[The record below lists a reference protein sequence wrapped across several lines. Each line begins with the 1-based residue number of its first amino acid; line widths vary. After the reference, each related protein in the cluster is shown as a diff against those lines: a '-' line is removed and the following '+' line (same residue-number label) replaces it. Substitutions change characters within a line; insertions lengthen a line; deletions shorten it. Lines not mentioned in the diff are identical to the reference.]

1 MRRAP
6 RVLFILEIVVRHYFV
21 GLLPKP
27 IKESFLLRFDDTDV
41 TRSTEEFAE
50 AIHKDLAWLGLHHD
64 TTAKQSDRLSKYE
77 EAFQSLI
84 DKDMVY
90 ACYEAPDEL
99 DRKRKRQLSRG
110 LPPVY
115 DRAALNLSSED
126 KEKFEQEGRAAHWRF
141 KLSGKKVI
149 WNDMIRGEQS
159 VDTASLSDPVV
170 RRHDGS
176 FLYSLPSV
184 VDDIEFGITHVI
196 RGEDH
201 VTNTA
206 THIEMIEALG
216 GKVPCLAH
224 HPLLVMSD
232 GSALSKRLGSL
243 SVGSLRDQGLEAM
256 SVNSLLAR
264 LGTPF
269 PIEPRQT
276 LEELVDVFDLSRL
289 GRAPARFDEQ
299 ELKRLNMKL
308 LHDMPYALVAERL
321 QAENIEN
328 AEDFW
333 TTIRGNIELLS
344 DIEVFGNV
352 IAGEIGAVEL
362 SVDDKSYIQAAL

>member
-115 DRAALNLSSED
+115 KAA
-126 KEKFEQEGRAAHWRF
+126 
-141 KLSGKKVI
+141 
-149 WNDMIRGEQS
+149 
-159 VDTASLSDPVV
+159 
-170 RRHDGS
+170 
-176 FLYSLPSV
+176 
-184 VDDIEFGITHVI
+184 
-196 RGEDH
+196 
-201 VTNTA
+201 
-206 THIEMIEALG
+206 
-216 GKVPCLAH
+216 
-224 HPLLVMSD
+224 
-232 GSALSKRLGSL
+232 
-243 SVGSLRDQGLEAM
+243 
-256 SVNSLLAR
+256 
-264 LGTPF
+264 
-269 PIEPRQT
+269 
-276 LEELVDVFDLSRL
+276 
-289 GRAPARFDEQ
+289 
-299 ELKRLNMKL
+299 
-308 LHDMPYALVAERL
+308 
-321 QAENIEN
+321 
-328 AEDFW
+328 
-333 TTIRGNIELLS
+333 
-344 DIEVFGNV
+344 
-352 IAGEIGAVEL
+352 
-362 SVDDKSYIQAAL
+362 